1 LLVFVCHYRLSLDAG
16 RQSQAAVAF
25 RGFTHI
31 GEACR
36 DPDASGPD
44 PRRTIHLIGESTVT
58 HPAAE
63 DTGPI
68 TFTVVTER
76 DGPVIVAL
84 AGELDMVSAPAV
96 RERLLSL
103 LRPDASRLV
112 IDMSA
117 VRYADASGLAALV
130 STQRRAVLLGGTLR
144 LAALRPEVAK
154 VLTVTGLSRN
164 LAAYPTVQ
172 AALAGRKLTIR
183 TALRGTSVVA
193 ANTRPAQA
201 QAELGPYGGELR
213 AAVAAVLAN
222 ADAWRDADPC
232 RRFSPALRALAQ
244 AHAGTSYAAVAQ
256 AAQSLLSVLV
266 REPLTYSPAVA
277 ATASRLRG
285 LFSPRPQLAMG

>member
-1 LLVFVCHYRLSLDAG
+1 M
-16 RQSQAAVAF
+16 
-25 RGFTHI
+25 
-31 GEACR
+31 
-36 DPDASGPD
+36 
-44 PRRTIHLIGESTVT
+44 T

-63 DTGPI
+63 DAGPI
-68 TFTVVTER
+68 TFSVVTER
-76 DGPVIVAL
+76 DGPVIVTL

-117 VRYADASGLAALV
+117 VRYADASGLAVLV

-154 VLTVTGLSRN
+154 VLAVTGLSRR

-183 TALRGTSVVA
+183 TALPIRTALRGTSQAVA
-193 ANTRPAQA
+193 AAQARPAQA

-213 AAVAAVLAN
+213 AAVGALLAN

-244 AHAGTSYAAVAQ
+244 AHAGTSYGAVAQ

-266 REPLTYSPAVA
+266 KEPLTYSPAVA
-277 ATASRLRG
+277 ATSSRLRG
-285 LFSPRPQLAMG
+285 LFSPGPQPAMG